1 MTNQS
6 ANKEIKRNTFV
17 KAERLC
23 SYKIINELF
32 EKGSILKYFPF
43 RVVWMYVD
51 NNIVKQ
57 NLQLLIQVPKR
68 NFKRANKRNHIKR
81 LVKECYRTN
90 KHALIEHLI
99 GNNKSIVLAI
109 IFVDKEIPKFN
120 LVKYKINLVLQRLIN
135 EIN

>member
-6 ANKEIKRNTFV
+6 ANQEIKRNTFD
-17 KAERLC
+17 KTERLC
-23 SYKIINELF
+23 SYNIINELF
-32 EKGSILKYFPF
+32 EKGNILKYFPF

-51 NNIVKQ
+51 KKVENQ

-68 NFKRANKRNHIKR
+68 NFKRANKRNYIKR

-90 KHALIEHLI
+90 KHALIQHLK
-99 GNNKSIVLAI
+99 NNDKSIVMAV